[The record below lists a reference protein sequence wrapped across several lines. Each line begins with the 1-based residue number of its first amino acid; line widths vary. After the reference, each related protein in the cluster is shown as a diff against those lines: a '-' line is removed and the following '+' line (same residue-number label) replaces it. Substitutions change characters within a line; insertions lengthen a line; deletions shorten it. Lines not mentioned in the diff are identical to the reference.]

1 MSREKA
7 YEFFRLV
14 EKMRAAQK
22 EYFKIRSK
30 EALSLSKGLEKQVD
44 SEIYRANELLKD
56 KQ

>member
-22 EYFKIRSK
+22 EYFKTRSK
-30 EALSLSKGLEKQVD
+30 EALSLSKGLENQVD

-56 KQ
+56 KR